1 MNQAMAPLADR
12 ALSVGGVNW
21 KPASERGDDL
31 YGGVIASARAKG
43 AASNNAVVVAGAADS
58 APAPPPPVRRG
69 IVRPL
74 PKSRMGGRAVE
85 GGSVGCRDA

>member
-1 MNQAMAPLADR
+1 MAPLADR

-31 YGGVIASARAKG
+31 YGGVSAGARAKG
-43 AASNNAVVVAGAADS
+43 AASNNAAVVAGAADS
-58 APAPPPPVRRG
+58 APAPLVQRN

-74 PKSRMGGRAVE
+74 PKSRMRGALVAVTHD
-85 GGSVGCRDA
+85 GPDVAI